1 MSASPPRPDL
11 RPNKSKFST
20 NAQKAGQS
28 VVADLTPQDL
38 KKYLS
43 QPVRSIFHEQAKSI
57 VAIQVREVLWSICGI
72 VPLRVTFTK
81 VRYDFQFVLSKQHIY
96 VQWKVSFLTVAQI

>member
-20 NAQKAGQS
+20 NAQKGGQS

-57 VAIQVREVLWSICGI
+57 VAIQVREVLWIIWGI
-72 VPLRVTFTK
+72 VPLRVTFSK
-81 VRYDFQFVLSKQHIY
+81 VRYDFQFLLSKQHE
-96 VQWKVSFLTVAQI
+96 KFHFAQ